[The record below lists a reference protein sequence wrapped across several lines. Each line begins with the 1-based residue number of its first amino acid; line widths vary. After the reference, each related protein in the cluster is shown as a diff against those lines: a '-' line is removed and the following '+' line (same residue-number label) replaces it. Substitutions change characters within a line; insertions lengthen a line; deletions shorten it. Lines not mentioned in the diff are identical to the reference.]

1 MISPFTLSVNCFC
14 SLPILWHDH
23 KSVVYEMLWS
33 LCLVDRRDG
42 NTCSN
47 KSQIDYSLGTDHSD
61 SAMENSEIN
70 YSMTLRCHFIV
81 HEVHLIVSFH
91 LPKNPRQSL
100 LLD

>member
-1 MISPFTLSVNCFC
+1 MVTHAVISHRLTTHWV
-14 SLPILWHDH
+14 
-23 KSVVYEMLWS
+23 
-33 LCLVDRRDG
+33 
-42 NTCSN
+42 
-47 KSQIDYSLGTDHSD
+47 QITVI